1 MALCVYNACEIYLIK
16 FSKCIKPLLSVLLE
30 RKGRR
35 KEGKREEKKGRR
47 EGKSQSATQQRKHEI
62 FQNQA
67 TTGQMSKDPVRATR

>member
-1 MALCVYNACEIYLIK
+1 V
-16 FSKCIKPLLSVLLE
+16 E